1 MIRPGYADVNTT
13 PEQVTGYIAAL
24 KAHGVKARYMEVPKA
39 THDAGILGTK
49 LLHDVVAAYLLKM
62 QKK

>member
-13 PEQVTGYIAAL
+13 PEQVTGYIATL
-24 KAHGVKARYMEVPKA
+24 KAHGVKAHYMEVPKA
-39 THDAGILGTK
+39 THDAGIPGAK
-49 LLHDVVAAYLLKM
+49 LLHDVVAAYLLKK